1 MKKNSSSKYFV
12 AVLVLLLP
20 VICGAQESFAQPGGR
35 RPTPREVP
43 LKILSLEI
51 ARFQK
56 PIRLGPPKRATEYR
70 EALVLR
76 AEVDKQTFDNL
87 PPDIE
92 PYLYIG
98 EKEYR
103 IFNIDRQD
111 NRKELILTFHVLDWQ
126 QLADGGAIVLT
137 TDQGGPK
144 NNPERFDRRTALR
157 FNKAMITDKRSV
169 PR

>member
-1 MKKNSSSKYFV
+1 MAV
-12 AVLVLLLP
+12 ALLLAA
-20 VICGAQESFAQPGGR
+20 VCGAQQSLARQSQR
-35 RPTPREVP
+35 RPTLREVP
-43 LKILSLEI
+43 LKVLSVELV
-51 ARFQK
+51 RFEK
-56 PIRLGPPKRATEYR
+56 PIRIGPPKRAVEYR

-98 EKEYR
+98 EQEYR

-111 NRKELILTFHVLDWQ
+111 NRKELTLTFHVVNWQ

-137 TDQGGPK
+137 TDHGAPK
-144 NNPERFDRRTALR
+144 NNPERFERRTVPR
-157 FNKAMITDKRSV
+157 FNKSMITDKRSKS
-169 PR
+169 RGRF